1 MAELSEYE
9 KWLLGVRPGSG
20 RTASSYDVNVPEA
33 PISIGG
39 YRIES
44 SYPEFAPE
52 DSQMLRAAYQLG
64 NEDYYVSPGVQ
75 RRESPY
81 GPSTGR
87 LLAAGVNPLGVV
99 LSDMNT
105 PGGRYTT
112 KGVSLGPLSY
122 SRVTPDRGKPTG
134 AVAGS
139 INLDP
144 EVREPEQQRRLNFEA
159 SKQQQSVGY
168 STPLDLGMLELLAM
182 RDPEALS
189 AFLRYKL
196 NF

>member
-20 RTASSYDVNVPEA
+20 RTASSYSVDMPEES
-33 PISIGG
+33 PIAIGG

-44 SYPEFAPE
+44 LYPEYAPD
-52 DSQMLRAAYQLG
+52 DSQIVQAGYRMGDEGYH
-64 NEDYYVSPGVQ
+64 VTPGVM
-75 RRESPY
+75 RRESSY

-87 LLAAGVNPLGVV
+87 LLSAGIDPLGVV
-99 LSDMNT
+99 LTDMDT

-112 KGVSLGPLSY
+112 KGINLGPLSFTR
-122 SRVTPDRGKPTG
+122 STPARGKPTN
-134 AVAGS
+134 AIAGG
-139 INLDP
+139 IDVDPGRLD
-144 EVREPEQQRRLNFEA
+144 FEA

-168 STPLDLGMLELLAM
+168 STPLDLGVLELLAM
-182 RDPEALS
+182 RDPQALS

>member
-20 RTASSYDVNVPEA
+20 RTASSYDVNVPNA

-44 SYPEFAPE
+44 RDPEFAPE
-52 DSQMLRAAYQLG
+52 DSQMLRASYELG

-81 GPSTGR
+81 GPSTGS
-87 LLAAGVNPLGVV
+87 LFAAGINPLGVV
-99 LSDMNT
+99 LSDMRT

-196 NF
+196 KF

>member
-1 MAELSEYE
+1 MADLSEYE

-20 RTASSYDVNVPEA
+20 RTASSYDVNVPEV

-44 SYPEFAPE
+44 LYPEFAPD
-52 DSQMLRAAYQLG
+52 DSQMLRAGYQLG
-64 NEDYYVSPGVQ
+64 NEDYYVSPGVM

-168 STPLDLGMLELLAM
+168 STPLDLGILELLAM

>member
-9 KWLLGVRPGSG
+9 KWLLGVKPESG
-20 RTASSYDVNVPEA
+20 RTASSYDVNVPNA

-44 SYPEFAPE
+44 RDPEFAPE
-52 DSQMLRAAYQLG
+52 DSQMFRASYELG

-81 GPSTGR
+81 GPSTGS
-87 LLAAGVNPLGVV
+87 LFAAGINPLGVV
-99 LSDMNT
+99 LSDMRT
-105 PGGRYTT
+105 PEGRYTT

-122 SRVTPDRGKPTG
+122 SRVTPNRGKPTG
-134 AVAGS
+134 VVSGS

-144 EVREPEQQRRLNFEA
+144 EVREPEQQRRLNFEG

-168 STPLDLGMLELLAM
+168 STPLDLGVLELLAM

>member
-20 RTASSYDVNVPEA
+20 RTASSYDVGLPDS

-44 SYPEFAPE
+44 LYPEYAPE
-52 DSQMLRAAYQLG
+52 DSQMVQASYRHG
-64 NEDYYVSPGVQ
+64 DENYYVSPGVM
-75 RRESPY
+75 RRESSY

-87 LLAAGVNPLGVV
+87 SLSAGINPLGFV
-99 LSDMNT
+99 LSEIDS

-112 KGVSLGPLSY
+112 KGVNLGPLTY
-122 SRVTPDRGKPTG
+122 SRVTPQRGKSTG
-134 AVAGS
+134 EVAGS

-144 EVREPEQQRRLNFEA
+144 EVEDPDRQRRFNFQG

-168 STPLDLGMLELLAM
+168 STPLDLGILEMLAM
-182 RDPEALS
+182 RDPQALS